1 MTHPTGIVVFTGD
14 LSYSVRRGI
23 VEVDRHVPGLH
34 WLVVLQSRPKTL
46 GGIARSQWLNL
57 KRNGWRWIPYQAG
70 DLLSRFLPS
79 RDVPAPAD
87 APGSA
92 FTSAGLESR
101 PNVRIL
107 RVADLH
113 AEATLTAVRAFA
125 PELGLSLAAP
135 ILRRALFAIPR
146 RGTVNLHKGKVPDYR
161 GMPPAFWELVH
172 DERSVGCTV
181 HWVDDKLDTGA
192 IAGKT
197 VVPREQYSTLRG
209 LQLRLDQ
216 VGVELM
222 RDVVAAI
229 LRGEPCADPQPPG
242 GKTFR
247 KPTLAEVAALASKMR
262 VVQPAAGN
270 RLRQFVKNAVARA
283 VFTAWRRGLHR
294 LATPRLTVLLYH
306 RVSDEARDNLTVG
319 VEQFDRQMALLRRYC
334 RVVSIEDVVG
344 WAEVPRSAEPL
355 VCITFDDGY
364 LDNYDHAAPI
374 LERHQLPAAFF
385 VSTGI
390 VASDNRFPHDVR
402 RNNPP
407 LPVMQWDQMRSMRE
421 RGFTLGSHSVQHIDC
436 AGEPEERVRAE
447 LAQSRDDLVRE
458 LGLPPAA
465 AIFAY
470 PYGGRQH
477 MTPAR
482 LELVRQAGYRACLS
496 AYGGA
501 NVGRIDRWNVVR
513 RGIQWEF
520 SDAAFLLECI
530 GVR

>member
-1 MTHPTGIVVFTGD
+1 
-14 LSYSVRRGI
+14 
-23 VEVDRHVPGLH
+23 
-34 WLVVLQSRPKTL
+34 
-46 GGIARSQWLNL
+46 
-57 KRNGWRWIPYQAG
+57 
-70 DLLSRFLPS
+70 
-79 RDVPAPAD
+79 
-87 APGSA
+87 
-92 FTSAGLESR
+92 
-101 PNVRIL
+101 
-107 RVADLH
+107 
-113 AEATLTAVRAFA
+113 
-125 PELGLSLAAP
+125 
-135 ILRRALFAIPR
+135 
-146 RGTVNLHKGKVPDYR
+146 
-161 GMPPAFWELVH
+161 MPPAFWELVH

-197 VVPREQYSTLRG
+197 VVSREPYSTLRG

-229 LRGEPCADPQPPG
+229 LRGEPCAEPQPPG

-247 KPTLAEVAALASKMR
+247 KPTLAQVAMLARKMR
-262 VVQPAAGN
+262 AIQPAAGG
-270 RLRQFVKNAVARA
+270 RLRQLGKNAVAR
-283 VFTAWRRGLHR
+283 VLFTAWRLGLHR
-294 LATPRLTVLLYH
+294 LAAPRLTVLLYH

-319 VEQFDRQMALLRRYC
+319 IEQFDRQMALLRRYC
-334 RVVSIEDVVG
+334 RVVSIEEAIA
-344 WAEVPRSAEPL
+344 WTEVPRTAEPL

-364 LDNYDHAAPI
+364 LDNYEHAAPI

-390 VASDNRFPHDVR
+390 VASDKRFPHDVR

-407 LPVMQWDQMRSMRE
+407 LPVMQWDQMRAMRE
-421 RGFTLGSHSVQHIDC
+421 RGFTLGSHSVLHIDC

-447 LAQSRDDLVRE
+447 LAQSREDLARE
-458 LGLPPAA
+458 LGVPPAE

-482 LELVRQAGYRACLS
+482 LELVKQASYRACLS
-496 AYGGA
+496 AYGGS
-501 NVGRIDRWNVVR
+501 NVRHIDRWNVLR